1 MKAAGTVL
9 VVVGILLILVQI
21 VMSFTSYHLTRPHDM
36 HRFMLWMAVG
46 LVVAIIGGVLAR
58 RADQ

>member
-1 MKAAGTVL
+1 MKAAGILL
-9 VVVGILLILVQI
+9 VVVGILLMLAQMIMV
-21 VMSFTSYHLTRPHDM
+21 FTSYHLTRPRDM

-46 LVVAIIGGVLAR
+46 LVIAIIGGVLAR